1 VVESQPSKLLVAG
14 SIPVSRSRIEAF
26 CGRERRGSPLPK
38 SRAFFA
44 RDLLS
49 GAMRSFEQ
57 AAIKVEKAQEF
68 ARLQAAVE
76 KAFLPEKAESF
87 LKQLDRKG
95 IRVRDFDAILAQK
108 VLESVGESELNA
120 RQLYESLPVSDQAQT
135 REFYLSK
142 LEGVEVALR
151 HKFKKLYQYY

>member
-1 VVESQPSKLLVAG
+1 
-14 SIPVSRSRIEAF
+14 
-26 CGRERRGSPLPK
+26 
-38 SRAFFA
+38 
-44 RDLLS
+44 LS

-76 KAFLPEKAESF
+76 QAFLPENAERF

-95 IRVRDFDAILAQK
+95 IRVRDFDAVLAQK
-108 VLESVGESELNA
+108 VLEGMVADAGLNA
-120 RQLYESLPVSDQAQT
+120 KELYESLPVSDRAQM

-142 LEGVEVALR
+142 LEGVDIGLR

>member
-1 VVESQPSKLLVAG
+1 MTV
-14 SIPVSRSRIEAF
+14 
-26 CGRERRGSPLPK
+26 
-38 SRAFFA
+38 
-44 RDLLS
+44 
-49 GAMRSFEQ
+49 SFEQ

-76 KAFLPEKAESF
+76 QAFLPERAEPF

-95 IRVRDFDAILAQK
+95 IRVRDFDA
-108 VLESVGESELNA
+108 VLVQRLLEGVVGEAGLNA
-120 RQLYESLPVSDQAQT
+120 KQLYESLPVSDQAQM

-142 LEGVEVALR
+142 LEGVDVALR

>member
-1 VVESQPSKLLVAG
+1 MTVNFQ
-14 SIPVSRSRIEAF
+14 
-26 CGRERRGSPLPK
+26 
-38 SRAFFA
+38 
-44 RDLLS
+44 
-49 GAMRSFEQ
+49 Q
-57 AAIKVEKAQEF
+57 AVIKVEKAQEF

-76 KAFLPEKAESF
+76 RAFLPEKAEQF

-95 IRVRDFDAILAQK
+95 IRVRDFDAILAQQ
-108 VLESVGESELNA
+108 VLESFGESGLNA

-142 LEGVEVALR
+142 LETVDQALR